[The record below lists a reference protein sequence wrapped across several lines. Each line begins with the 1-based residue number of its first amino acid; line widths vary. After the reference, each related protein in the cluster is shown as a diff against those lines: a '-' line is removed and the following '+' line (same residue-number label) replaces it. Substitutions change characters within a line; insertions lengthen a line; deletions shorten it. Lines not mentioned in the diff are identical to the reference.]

1 MATATNTPLTA
12 DICLEFDDL
21 LESLPTTPHL
31 GGPGPFVINL
41 CVSTTPIDKPL
52 KPLALPQD
60 PHLYLIQRTEDGRT
74 RYRLRLGPFVDED
87 RANALLGTVRDI
99 YPSALTA
106 TAGDDDMRAI
116 TSMQAK
122 AAATQPPMQTISAP
136 PARTAPPAQAEP
148 EVPARA
154 APAPQALSLS
164 PANTVPPAQ
173 TISAPLARTVP
184 AAQTVPV
191 APARAAPAPQALSL
205 SPANTVPPAQTI
217 SAPTART
224 VPAAQTVPVAP
235 ARTAS
240 APQALSLSPAPAMPP
255 HPPAERRSE
264 PVANLDS
271 TQTARLLTSL
281 ELQDETKLPW
291 YVVQLALAEQAF
303 DPDTVPNLD
312 IFGVYRLYCVAGIDQ
327 GRIMHALRLGFF
339 SEEVAATAVASY
351 LSAYYDKPTVK
362 RVSTA
367 ERERFADQP
376 VQARKDVGATG
387 KHAKIEITNE
397 LVLRK
402 SLVSP
407 R

>member
-148 EVPARA
+148 EV
-154 APAPQALSLS
+154 
-164 PANTVPPAQ
+164 
-173 TISAPLARTVP
+173 
-184 AAQTVPV
+184 
-191 APARAAPAPQALSL
+191 PARAAPAPQALSL

>member
-1 MATATNTPLTA
+1 MATSTNTPLTA

-41 CVSTTPIDKPL
+41 CVSTTPIGKPL
-52 KPLALPQD
+52 KPLALPQHA
-60 PHLYLIQRTEDGRT
+60 HLYHIQRTEDGRT

-116 TSMQAK
+116 ASIQAK
-122 AAATQPPMQTISAP
+122 AVATQPP
-136 PARTAPPAQAEP
+136 AR
-148 EVPARA
+148 
-154 APAPQALSLS
+154 S
-164 PANTVPPAQ
+164 
-173 TISAPLARTVP
+173 VP

-191 APARAAPAPQALSL
+191 APARAAPA
-205 SPANTVPPAQTI
+205 TQTI
-217 SAPTART
+217 SASPARAVPAPQSISPPPA
-224 VPAAQTVPVAP
+224 VPAA
-235 ARTAS
+235 R
-240 APQALSLSPAPAMPP
+240 
-255 HPPAERRSE
+255 PAERPSE
-264 PVANLDS
+264 PLATLDS

-281 ELQDETKLPW
+281 ELQDETTLHW
-291 YVVQLALAEQAF
+291 YVVQLALAERAF

-339 SEEVAATAVASY
+339 SEEVAAAAVASY
-351 LSAYYDKPTVK
+351 LSAYYDNPAVK
-362 RVSTA
+362 RVSAA

-376 VQARKDVGATG
+376 ALARKDVGATG
-387 KHAKIEITNE
+387 KHANIEITNE
-397 LVLRK
+397 LVMRK
-402 SLVSP
+402 SSASP